1 MSARTHHPTA
11 MAKRRLLVEGWRFLP
26 HSYAMVNQWQLLALL
41 RCNDVELRVRD
52 LPLYRPG
59 WRTGRGSM
67 PEADERA
74 LEMLAAP
81 EPGFAPDA
89 VLRIAFPFDLSPSEA
104 PRLAVFCTSEFG
116 NVGAGDWRPPLDQMA
131 LQQRSDLRIV
141 TPSAWSAAGLRRAG
155 IPEALV
161 TVVPHGVDARI
172 FAPQPMSRASMRQRL
187 GLPASALTFLNV
199 GAMTDNKGIDVL
211 LRAFAR
217 LCRARTDVYLL
228 LKGADSLYRS
238 QHRLGAV
245 LGALGEAER
254 QAIAPRI
261 VYGGSTL
268 SASDMAALYGAADV
282 YVTPYRAEG
291 FNLPALEAM
300 ACGLPVICT
309 AGGPTDDFVADDCA
323 LRLPSRQVPV
333 ALGDGRPGVQFD
345 IAVDV
350 LERAMSRAA
359 ADGQWRQQAGSAAR
373 RRAAAWSWDAAV
385 ERLLGVLF

>member
-1 MSARTHHPTA
+1 
-11 MAKRRLLVEGWRFLP
+11 MAKHRLLVEGWRFLP

-41 RCNDVELRVRD
+41 RRNDIELRVRD

-59 WRTGRGSM
+59 WRAARGSM
-67 PEADERA
+67 PAADERA
-74 LEMLAAP
+74 LEALGAP
-81 EPGFAPDA
+81 EPGFEADA
-89 VLRIAFPFDLSPSEA
+89 VLRIAFPFDLTRSAA

-116 NVGAGDWRPPLDQMA
+116 NVGAGDWRPPLDRAA
-131 LQQRSDLRIV
+131 LQARADLRIV
-141 TPSAWSAAGLRRAG
+141 TPSTWSAAGLRRAG
-155 IPEALV
+155 ISDDLLA
-161 TVVPHGVDARI
+161 VVPHGVDGRI
-172 FAPQPMSRASMRQRL
+172 FAPQPLSRASMRQRL

-217 LCRARTDVYLL
+217 LCRARSDVYLL

-261 VYGGSTL
+261 VYGGATL

-282 YVTPYRAEG
+282 YVSPYRAEG
-291 FNLPALEAM
+291 FNLPVLEAM
-300 ACGLPVICT
+300 SCGLPAICT

-323 LRLPSRQVPV
+323 LRLPARQAPV

-345 IAVDV
+345 VAVET
-350 LERAMSRAA
+350 LEKAMTRAA
-359 ADGQWRQQAGSAAR
+359 ADAQWRQRSGIAAR
-373 RRAAAWSWDAAV
+373 RRAAAWNWDAAV
-385 ERLLGVLF
+385 ERLLAVLF